1 MVQIGAY
8 QQATGYYNNTVDR
21 KEKQQAN
28 RSAGVEKTQTAG
40 YVDRSKEQALSRQ
53 AQDVLK
59 QLRDKYGDMDFLVA
73 DFKDAEEARAA
84 LSKGTKEFSVL
95 FSSEELEKMAS
106 DEKYLKQ
113 KMQGIDGAVRMSEEI
128 NQKYGFERAF
138 GKESTADTEITKI
151 GIAFNDDGTTSFFA
165 ELEKSSAK
173 QRERIEEAREEKRAE
188 KKAADKKTEKELQSY
203 AKSSADTKRT
213 AVWADSMEE
222 LIEKIS
228 AVDWENVKAEKT
240 LENGSRFDYSI

>member
-1 MVQIGAY
+1 MSMTV
-8 QQATGYYNNTVDR
+8 NNSLYSGHAAQNSIK
-21 KEKQQAN
+21 KENSGKVKETEVKKQESEIRQPQLSKAAE
-28 RSAGVEKTQTAG
+28 RILEK
-40 YVDRSKEQALSRQ
+40 
-53 AQDVLK
+53 
-59 QLRDKYGDMDFLVA
+59 LRNTYGDMDFMVA
-73 DFKDAEEARAA
+73 DFKNAEEARGA
-84 LSKGTKEFSVL
+84 LSKGIKEFSVL

-173 QRERIEEAREEKRAE
+173 QRERIEEAREEKRTG
-188 KKAADKKTEKELQSY
+188 KKAADKKTEKEIQSY

-240 LENGSRFDYSI
+240 PENGSRFDYSI